1 MLTHK
6 LKVKY
11 NEIIRNKKWKNR
23 MKLKQ
28 MIIFA
33 ILLLFTVSVYAHG
46 DEDHSSQSIIDIIR
60 NISTNQLIVL
70 GTGIVAACIFAGI
83 IWFLAGKQMPAMLI
97 LATVLTVYT
106 GIIHLVVGRT
116 GDWLLVANG
125 AGFCAIAVLRG
136 LPIIRLST
144 FNKKVTAGLLV
155 YTIITF
161 IGYFL
166 THTSYDIY
174 GIAAKLT
181 EVILFV
187 ILLRDLLAPSP
198 VEDVVL
204 NSSTSPAVN

>member
-1 MLTHK
+1 
-6 LKVKY
+6 
-11 NEIIRNKKWKNR
+11 

-28 MIIFA
+28 LIILA
-33 ILLLFTVSVYAHG
+33 ILLPFTMSVYAHG

-70 GTGIVAACIFAGI
+70 GAGIVIACIFVGI
-83 IWFLAGKQMPAMLI
+83 IWFLAGKQMPAMLV

-106 GIIHLVVGRT
+106 GIIHLVVGGT

-125 AGFCAIAVLRG
+125 AGFCAIAILRG

-144 FNKKVTAGLLV
+144 FNKIVTAGLLV

-166 THTSYDIY
+166 THNSYDIY
-174 GIAAKLT
+174 GIVTKLI
-181 EVILFV
+181 EVMLIA
-187 ILLRDLLAPSP
+187 ILLRDLIIPNP
-198 VEDVVL
+198 VEDIVI